1 MANKFNSVGK
11 TSVSAYCLAMSVEAL
26 EDQDLKHLALG
37 LSVFPPEKK
46 SAVGWV

>member
-1 MANKFNSVGK
+1 
-11 TSVSAYCLAMSVEAL
+11 MSVEAL

-46 SAVGWV
+46 RVPLGAVQRLGGFENRSKIGRV